1 MPLGIVAVLLLL
13 SSGAVVGLTL
23 GLIGGGGSVL
33 AVPLLVYLV
42 GVPSAHVAIGSS
54 AVAVALNAAWGLV
67 SHARLGTVKWP
78 CAIVFTAAGVSGAF
92 AGASLGKQLDGT
104 ELLALFGLIMIAIGV
119 YMLTFKPKLTARDVK
134 LTRENAAHLLPRL
147 LAIGAGVGLLSGFFG
162 IGGGFLIVPGLV
174 LATGMALQ
182 NAIGTSLFAVTTFGL
197 ATATSYTSSGL
208 GRLAARGT
216 GYRRGHCRHPHWHPR
231 QCPARRSQTS
241 SCRHFRERGDRRG
254 ALRRC
259 ERGHETPHLRLGLP
273 RPPKYRQAVGFS
285 PIADCAVKP
294 KLQALGVA
302 GAPGRHVVEPAKR

>member
-1 MPLGIVAVLLLL
+1 
-13 SSGAVVGLTL
+13 
-23 GLIGGGGSVL
+23 
-33 AVPLLVYLV
+33 
-42 GVPSAHVAIGSS
+42 
-54 AVAVALNAAWGLV
+54 
-67 SHARLGTVKWP
+67 
-78 CAIVFTAAGVSGAF
+78 VFTAAGVAGAF

-104 ELLALFGLIMIAIGV
+104 ELLALFGLVMIAIGV
-119 YMLTFKPKLTARDVK
+119 YMLTFKPKLTVHDVK

-147 LAIGAGVGLLSGFFG
+147 PAIGAGVGLLSGFFG

-182 NAIGTSLFAVTTFGL
+182 NAIGNL
-197 ATATSYTSSGL
+197 ALRRHHLWARYGHKL
-208 GRLAARGT
+208 HLIGPGRLAARGT

-273 RPPKYRQAVGFS
+273 RPAQIS
-285 PIADCAVKP
+285 PSRWIFPHCRLRREA
-294 KLQALGVA
+294 
-302 GAPGRHVVEPAKR
+302 